1 MPLLSPGGDDWER
14 QARWR
19 DGNYYAMLTLPSSDP
34 TESREKRA
42 GWKPFYG
49 RAKISTKQ
57 KIPFRL
63 VEQKATNE
71 IFLPSLHEDF
81 CVKKIFIQGKTCT
94 PTIVLW
100 SVTDV
105 KQQRQPSRTVSEGT
119 LHAELCETLVTS
131 YVLVCICTRKARD
144 HAELSWQ
151 TVRSWISSQTWIHIQ
166 FYVERFVT
174 TLPCD
179 TDSLDVLKI
188 FTSRSALMLVNNKV
202 A

>member
-1 MPLLSPGGDDWER
+1 MKRWKLLCHVNASILRSDRKQGKASWMKAILWKSKNINKAEDPLSPCWTKSNER
-14 QARWR
+14 DFSPISPWR
-19 DGNYYAMLTLPSSDP
+19 
-34 TESREKRA
+34 
-42 GWKPFYG
+42 F
-49 RAKISTKQ
+49 
-57 KIPFRL
+57 
-63 VEQKATNE
+63 
-71 IFLPSLHEDF
+71 F
-81 CVKKIFIQGKTCT
+81 CVKKFFIQGKTCT

-179 TDSLDVLKI
+179 TDSLDVLKK
-188 FTSRSALMLVNNKV
+188 FYVSKRSHAGEQ
-202 A
+202 